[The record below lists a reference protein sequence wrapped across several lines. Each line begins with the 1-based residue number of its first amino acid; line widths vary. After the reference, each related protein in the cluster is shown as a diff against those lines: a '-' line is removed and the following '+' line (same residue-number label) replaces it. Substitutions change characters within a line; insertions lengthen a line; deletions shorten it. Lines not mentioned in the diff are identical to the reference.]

1 MQLHLQP
8 KPRAEDRQNPD
19 LSAPRAIESD
29 DFPFE
34 HLSHIAERES
44 WRKEIYRPI
53 YHVHK
58 WWARR
63 LGSVFRGILLGAL
76 TPEGTD
82 VLESFYSPERFP
94 DKVVFDPFMGS
105 GTTLGETLK
114 LGGRAIGRDINP
126 VSYLQVRTALTLN
139 ESNELEKT
147 YKEIEK
153 DVAHSIC
160 SYYTG
165 RRPDGGQCQVLYYFW
180 VMQTVCPT
188 CSSLV
193 DLFSS
198 YIFAR
203 HAYARRNPTVQVVC
217 PNCGSLNARHYQV
230 RRTECSSCGH
240 SFDAATGPARGGS
253 AECPN
258 CLHRFAIGRTISRTG
273 GPPSYR
279 MYAKLV
285 LTSDGTKEYLP
296 IDDYDH
302 ALYAKAA
309 ADLGGSGDLVP
320 QGSIEPGHNTN
331 QALNYGF
338 QSWRQMFNARQLLA
352 ISILAGRI
360 KEIENPP
367 LRYAFACLFSGVLE
381 FNNMFAS
388 YKGEGT
394 GAVRHMFYHHILKP
408 ERTPLEANIWGT
420 PKSSGAFST
429 LFRNRLMRAHQ
440 YARRPFEL
448 SLAPDGERMRS
459 VKVDG
464 INEPLIG
471 IANTESYE
479 QFRQNARLYVSCGDS
494 AATDLPDESV
504 DLVVT
509 DPPFFDNVHYSQL
522 ADFFFEWQRL
532 ILDDAPSHRMI
543 TTRSAS
549 EVQNSDAEVF
559 TERLT
564 LVFREMNRV
573 LKDDGLLIFTYHHS
587 KWEGWRSVLNA
598 VSSSGFR
605 IGACHPVKAEMSIAA
620 PKHQAKEPIVFDI
633 IMVCR
638 KSPEEPFKSDGDGSM
653 NASLALGRAEA
664 QVKRLRDAGWKLSRN
679 DIGVVVMS
687 QVVAEI
693 TRRPGTH
700 RVDRV
705 FEKSKDLATR
715 TIDRLHSRSPEAHRP
730 APNISPANDLSGLRD
745 SDRFSHRFS
754 RGRRP

>member
-1 MQLHLQP
+1 M
-8 KPRAEDRQNPD
+8 
-19 LSAPRAIESD
+19 PRAIECE

-34 HLSHIAERES
+34 HLSRIAERES

-58 WWARR
+58 WWAQR

-76 TPEGTD
+76 APKGAD
-82 VLESFYSPERFP
+82 VLDLFYSPARFP

-126 VSYLQVRTALTLN
+126 VSYLQVRTALTLSDA
-139 ESNELEKT
+139 EELERT
-147 YKEIEK
+147 YQEIEA
-153 DVAHSIC
+153 DVADTIC
-160 SYYTG
+160 SYYTS
-165 RRPDGGQCQVLYYFW
+165 RRPDGSLCQVLYYFW
-180 VMQTVCPT
+180 VMQATCPA
-188 CSSLV
+188 CSTLV

-203 HAYARRNPTVQVVC
+203 HAYARHNPTVHVVC
-217 PNCGSLNARHYQV
+217 PNCGALNARHHRE
-230 RRTECSSCGH
+230 RRTDCFDCGH
-240 SFDAATGPARGGS
+240 SFDPTSGPARGKS
-253 AECPN
+253 AECPD
-258 CLHRFAIGRTISRTG
+258 CLHQFTIGRTISETG
-273 GPPSYR
+273 SPPTYR

-285 LTSDGTKEYLP
+285 LTPDGTKEYLP

-302 ALYAKAA
+302 ALYARAV
-309 ADLGGSGDLVP
+309 ADLSGSDNAIP
-320 QGSIEPGHNTN
+320 QGTIEPGYNTN

-338 QSWRQMFNARQLLA
+338 RSWNQMFNARQLLA
-352 ISILAGRI
+352 ISMLAGRI
-360 KEIENPP
+360 KDIESPS
-367 LRYAFACLFSGVLE
+367 LRHAFTCLFSGVLE

-429 LFRNRLMRAHQ
+429 LFRSRLMRAHQ
-440 YARRPFEL
+440 YARQPFEL
-448 SLAPDGERMRS
+448 SLTSDGVRKQS
-459 VKVDG
+459 VKVDS
-464 INEPLIG
+464 INEPLLG

-479 QFRQNARLYVSCGDS
+479 QFRENARLYVSCGDS

-532 ILDDAPSHRMI
+532 ILDEAPSHRMV
-543 TTRSAS
+543 TTRSTS
-549 EVQNSDAEVF
+549 EVQNSDAEAF

-564 LVFREMNRV
+564 LVLREMSRV

-587 KWEGWRSVLNA
+587 RWEGWRSVLSA
-598 VSSSGFR
+598 VASAGFR
-605 IGACHPVKAEMSIAA
+605 IDVCHPVKAEMSVAT
-620 PKHQAKEPIVFDI
+620 PKHQAKDPIDFDI

-638 KSPEEPFKSDGDGSM
+638 KSPSESFASDDMKGMTLSV
-653 NASLALGRAEA
+653 ALRRAEA
-664 QVKRLRDAGWKLSRN
+664 QIERLSDAGWKLSRN
-679 DIGVVVMS
+679 DVGVVVMS
-687 QVVAEI
+687 QVAAAVS
-693 TRRPGTH
+693 RQPGIH
-700 RVDRV
+700 DIERV
-705 FEKSKDLATR
+705 FEETKEPVSQM
-715 TIDRLHSRSPEAHRP
+715 IDRLHGRHAWVSPQG
-730 APNISPANDLSGLRD
+730 LS
-745 SDRFSHRFS
+745 
-754 RGRRP
+754 